1 MAGRRQPARW
11 ADLTAEKQ
19 DADPASTLNLY
30 RAALRLRRERADF
43 RTDALAFHAVDGGDV
58 LAFTRGSGTVAVV
71 NFGAEPV
78 ELPAGEVLLSSVD
91 LVDGR
96 LPSDAAVW
104 LAV

>member
-1 MAGRRQPARW
+1 
-11 ADLTAEKQ
+11 
-19 DADPASTLNLY
+19 
-30 RAALRLRRERADF
+30 
-43 RTDALAFHAVDGGDV
+43 LAFHAVDGGDV

>member
-1 MAGRRQPARW
+1 M
-11 ADLTAEKQ
+11 
-19 DADPASTLNLY
+19 
-30 RAALRLRRERADF
+30 
-43 RTDALAFHAVDGGDV
+43 